1 MSTANKRLQTI
12 MQHDIIE
19 KYGHEPAS
27 RYRLKT

>member
-12 MQHDIIE
+12 VQHDIIE
-19 KYGHEPAS
+19 KYGPEPSS